1 MVNAGYAIIALPLLG
16 FIINLIWGRRLGEPL
31 AGWVGTAAAAGSF
44 IATIIVWVYMLGKPS
59 DYRVFDLN
67 IFTWFPVAGL
77 HVDVALL
84 LDPLSITMALFVTG
98 VSTAIHLYSIG
109 YMHRDPGF
117 DRFFVYL
124 NLFLFSM
131 IVLVLANNFLFNF
144 LGWEGVGFCSYGL
157 VGFWFQREIAAVAA
171 KKAFVTN
178 RVGDV
183 GFLIAMLFMFFHFS
197 SLNYSNVL
205 GTLVNGHATGLLA
218 AKPGAISATTATAIT
233 MLLFLGAVGKSAQ
246 IPLYI
251 WLPDAMEGPTPI
263 SALIHAATMVTAGV
277 YLMARVAPMLHY
289 APSTSLVIACFGAAT
304 LFLSATIACAQDDI
318 KKTLAYST
326 ISQLGYMFLAVGAGD
341 YVAGIFHMLTHAFF
355 KALLFLAAGAVIHAM
370 ADNQDMKKMG
380 GLRKYLPLTS
390 ITFAIA
396 WLSISDIPP
405 LSGFWSKDA
414 VLQGAFQYNKT
425 LWAIGFLTTGLTAY
439 YMSRQFSLVFRGEAR
454 WEEARPAGA
463 QPAGASTP
471 SQAAGA
477 TEEGRGVDQTEQH
490 HGEPEP
496 GLPAPPHPL
505 SRPRDSSWLMSAPLV
520 VLAIATVLGGG
531 IDFPAWNFDFLTR
544 FLAPLFPTAEVI
556 TLSTGTKWALAIA
569 TLVVALI
576 GLGFGLRTWETV
588 EHPALEPNFLRR
600 AWYFDDLVSEAV
612 SGPLM
617 RASTVLAV
625 VMDHEVIDGAV
636 NSLGGF
642 LAASG
647 RQLRRIQT
655 GYLRTYVLG
664 IGVGVILILAY
675 LTFRVGS

>member
-16 FIINLIWGRRLGEPL
+16 FVINLIWGRRLGEPV
-31 AGWVGTAAAAGSF
+31 AGWVGTLAAAGSF
-44 IATIIVWVYMLGKPS
+44 VATVIVWIYMLGKPS
-59 DYRVFDLN
+59 NYRVFNLN
-67 IFTWFPVAGL
+67 IFTWFPVGGL
-77 HVDVALL
+77 HVNAALL

-98 VSTAIHLYSIG
+98 VSTVIHLYSIG

-117 DRFFVYL
+117 DRFFIYL

-157 VGFWFQREIAAVAA
+157 VGFWFQRDIAAVAA
-171 KKAFVTN
+171 KKAFITN

-183 GFLIAMLFMFFHFS
+183 GFLLAMLFMFFHFS
-197 SLNYSNVL
+197 SLNYANVL

-218 AKPGAISATTATAIT
+218 ARPGAIPASTATAIT
-233 MLLFLGAVGKSAQ
+233 MLLFMGAVGKSAQ

-370 ADNQDMKKMG
+370 ADNQDMKQMG
-380 GLRKYLPLTS
+380 GLRKYLPLTA

-414 VLQGAFQYNKT
+414 VLQGAYQYNKA
-425 LWAIGFLTTGLTAY
+425 LWAIGFITAGLTAY

-454 WEEARPAGA
+454 WEEARPVPVGGGGGEASAAEPDAGH
-463 QPAGASTP
+463 AGEHHEG
-471 SQAAGA
+471 AG
-477 TEEGRGVDQTEQH
+477 
-490 HGEPEP
+490 P

-505 SRPRDSSWLMSAPLV
+505 TRPRDSSWLMSAPLV

-531 IDFPAWNFDFLTR
+531 IDFPAWNFDFLSR

-556 TLSTGTKWALAIA
+556 TLSTGTKWVLAIA

-576 GLGFGLRTWETV
+576 GLGFGLRTWETAD
-588 EHPALEPNFLRR
+588 HPALEPNFLRR
-600 AWYFDDLVSEAV
+600 AWYFDDIVSETV
-612 SGPLM
+612 SGPLA
-617 RASTVLAV
+617 RAATVLAV
-625 VMDHEVIDGAV
+625 VMDHEVIDGTV
-636 NSLGGF
+636 NAIGGL
-642 LAASG
+642 LAATG
-647 RQLRRIQT
+647 RLLRKIQT
-655 GYLRTYVLG
+655 GYLRSYVLG
-664 IGVGVILILAY
+664 IGIGVVIILAY
-675 LTFRVGS
+675 LTFRIGS